1 MFIQLA
7 QRLFGI
13 GVKIPEGVVKV
24 KEQVPVFCRSFQNV
38 NFRFDFSYSFV
49 SSQNNKFTI

>member
-1 MFIQLA
+1 MLVQFA
-7 QRLFGI
+7 QRFFRI

-24 KEQVPVFCRSFQNV
+24 KEQVPVFCRNFQIV

-49 SSQNNKFTI
+49 SSQGGKFTI